1 MENHQHSKK
10 ELLEKLTEIY
20 DQLEG
25 LEKSLDE
32 NLSAQRK
39 NIINEYSER
48 LDHYKNKIVQLE
60 EGMSVGKSLLKNS
73 KQTVSSSRKKL
84 KLELGF

>member
-32 NLSAQRK
+32 NLTEQRK
-39 NIINEYSER
+39 NTIKEYSNR
-48 LDHYKNKIVQLE
+48 LNHYENKIALLE
-60 EGMSVGKSLLKNS
+60 EGMSIGRSLLKNS
-73 KQTVSSSRKKL
+73 KQTAIPSNKKL